1 MNKVNLKEPT
11 RFFEIVLSIFFLL
24 FFIAVSMLT
33 LAFPYY
39 LISNIINYTTLEPV
53 LVFSFATLV
62 GSPICFWLGYKTLK
76 MLHVVENV
84 EDQRIANKIKK
95 EQKENQKVKPRKKI
109 KVIKKREKKKE
120 I

>member
-11 RFFEIVLSIFFLL
+11 RFIEIVLSVFCLL
-24 FFIAVSMLT
+24 FFIAVSMLA

-39 LISNIINYTTLEPV
+39 LINNIINYATLEPV

-62 GSPICFWLGYKTLK
+62 GSPICFWLGYKALK
-76 MLHVVENV
+76 MLHVVEDV
-84 EDQRIANKIKK
+84 EDKRSVSEIKK
-95 EQKENQKVKPRKKI
+95 EQMGHQKDKPRKKM
-109 KVIKKREKKKE
+109 KVVKKRENKRE